1 MDLHDFR
8 GLMTAVILLTFIALF
23 IWTWMGSRDRFRDA
37 AELPFAD
44 EDDDARRDGTD
55 KRGHSREVEDR

>member
-8 GLMTAVILLTFIALF
+8 GVMTAVILLTFIALF
-23 IWTWMGSRDRFRDA
+23 IWTWAGSRDRFREA

-44 EDDDARRDGTD
+44 DDDAGRDGVET
-55 KRGHSREVEDR
+55 RGHSREVQGR

>member
-8 GLMTAVILLTFIALF
+8 GLMTAVILLTFLALF

-44 EDDDARRDGTD
+44 DDEAGRDGTES
-55 KRGHSREVEDR
+55 RGHSREVEDR